1 MLSKE
6 LQSTIISNIQEFCH
20 NVRKQIPE
28 EALEFISSEGYVRSQ
43 ADYYESVMRDLGMD
57 TKHKLILEIGT
68 GFGFFMAYAIKVLNW
83 DMCGIEPGKDK
94 FGRFE
99 IAKAIFDY
107 NGIDK
112 ERLVN
117 SSGERIKFESNNFDI
132 VISNDVLEHVENPRT
147 VILEALRV
155 LKPGGIAI
163 FNFNNYRWIYEAH
176 YNLLWFPFMSKPLA
190 KKYVAWRKRDSGY
203 IDHLNFLNPTYIKK
217 IIKNIPN
224 ARVCLPLEYKTADF
238 MIQRVKAYTQC
249 MEVEKRKQM
258 FLPFFKILIDI
269 CSMKLFKQVMQIFAS
284 LTGIYHEMHLVLMK
298 DR

>member
-1 MLSKE
+1 MLSQE
-6 LQSTIISNIQEFCH
+6 LQRGIIFNMQEFCH

-28 EALEFISSEGYVRSQ
+28 QALEFISSAGYVRSQ
-43 ADYYESVMRDLGMD
+43 ADYYESVMRDLGID
-57 TKHKLILEIGT
+57 TKDNKLLEIGT
-68 GFGFFMAYAIKVLNW
+68 GFGLFMTYAINVLKW
-83 DMCGIEPGKDK
+83 DMYGIEPGKDNL
-94 FGRFE
+94 GRFE
-99 IAKAIFDY
+99 IARSILDY
-107 NGIDK
+107 NSIDQ

-117 SSGERIKFESNNFDI
+117 GLGERIKFESNSFDI
-132 VISNDVLEHVENPRT
+132 VISNDVLEHVENPRA

-176 YNLLWFPFMSKPLA
+176 YNLFWFPFMSKPLA

-203 IDHLNFLNPTYIKK
+203 IDHLNFLNPTYIKN

-224 ARVCLPLEYKTADF
+224 AKVCFPLEYKTADF
-238 MIQRVKAYTQC
+238 MIQRVKAYALC
-249 MEVEKRKQM
+249 MEVGKRKQM

-269 CSMKLFKQVMQIFAS
+269 CSIKLFKQGMEIFAR
-284 LTGIYHEMHLVLMK
+284 LTGIYHEMHLVIMK

>member
-43 ADYYESVMRDLGMD
+43 ADYYESVMRDLGID
-57 TKHKLILEIGT
+57 TKDKNVLEIGT
-68 GFGFFMAYAIKVLNW
+68 GFGFFMAYAITVLNW
-83 DMCGIEPGKDK
+83 DMYGIEPGKDD

-99 IAKAIFDY
+99 IARSILDY
-107 NGIDK
+107 NSIDR

-117 SSGERIKFESNNFDI
+117 GSGERIKFESNSFDI
-132 VISNDVLEHVENPRT
+132 VISNDVLEHVENPKA
-147 VILEALRV
+147 VILEAVRV
-155 LKPGGIAI
+155 LRPGGIAI

-176 YNLLWFPFMSKPLA
+176 YNLFWFPFISKPLA

-203 IDHLNFLNPTYIKK
+203 IDHLNFLNPTYIRK

-224 ARVCLPLEYKTADF
+224 TKVCLPLEYKSADF
-238 MIQRVKAYTQC
+238 MLERVKAYTQC
-249 MEVEKRKQM
+249 MEVGKRKQM
-258 FLPFFKILIDI
+258 FLPFFKILIGI
-269 CSMKLFKQVMQIFAS
+269 CSIKLFKQGMQIFAS